1 MKSANFPSLPEITD
15 PTTGMAG
22 DEFTASEAEYE
33 SPRSGMKL
41 NDILFILFRH
51 KWKILFCTALGLLG
65 AAAVFFFLPA
75 PYESK
80 AKLIV
85 RYVVD
90 RSAVDNLETAGKPVG
105 SPNDSVILAE
115 VEILTSSD
123 VAAQVADAVGVER
136 LLKEKKSKATTA
148 EAARDILANLEVT
161 AVHDS
166 NIISIVYKNSDPR
179 LATEV
184 LDQLVKFYFDKH
196 LEVHRSVGSFDL
208 VTRQTEEV
216 RKGLN

>member
-1 MKSANFPSLPEITD
+1 MKSTNFSPLAEITEH
-15 PTTGMAG
+15 TTRMVG

-33 SPRSGMKL
+33 GTRSGMKL

-51 KWKILFCTALGLLG
+51 KWKILFCTALGLFG
-65 AAAVFFFLPA
+65 AAAVYFLLPS

-90 RSAVDNLETAGKPVG
+90 RSSVDNLDTAGKPVG

-123 VAAQVADAVGVER
+123 VAAQVADAVGVDR
-136 LLKEKKSKATTA
+136 LLKVKNGKATTA
-148 EAARDILANLEVT
+148 KAAREILRNLEVT
-161 AVHDS
+161 
-166 NIISIVYKNSDPR
+166 
-179 LATEV
+179 
-184 LDQLVKFYFDKH
+184 
-196 LEVHRSVGSFDL
+196 
-208 VTRQTEEV
+208 
-216 RKGLN
+216 